1 MSFNTHSPAA
11 RLLFVCVCAGSEVH
25 PVPAF
30 RDFPS
35 SGDVGADHAVVH
47 VIQLSDH
54 CAAGTQEG
62 VRTGARARVQVQG
75 RRSEDI
81 FGLRSD
87 SWGKR
92 E

>member
-1 MSFNTHSPAA
+1 MSLQALKSIPSLPSATS
-11 RLLFVCVCAGSEVH
+11 RLPGEL
-25 PVPAF
+25 
-30 RDFPS
+30 
-35 SGDVGADHAVVH
+35 GADHAVVH
-47 VIQLSDH
+47 VIQLSGH

-75 RRSEDI
+75 GRSEDI

-87 SWGKR
+87 SRGKR